1 MYITIIGRLIDWV
14 TRCQQIWLPNVS
26 SIRHHGV
33 LFTGKEILR
42 TALHLSVFAHGI
54 WPNILYIKHTVS
66 VSTTFS
72 IGLLDHRTSVRTPPK
87 CQSVSY
93 LLVFLNY
100 KLIIKINMP
109 LVKKKVLVLVKKS
122 CFKKETLVQL
132 FGWNDFCHDY
142 KQLKK

>member
-1 MYITIIGRLIDWV
+1 MTGWQDVNRYGYLMFHQFV
-14 TRCQQIWLPNVS
+14 TT
-26 SIRHHGV
+26 V

-100 KLIIKINMP
+100 KLIIIINMP

>member
-1 MYITIIGRLIDWV
+1 MTGWQDVNRYGYLMFHQFVTTGYCSPVKKFCERLCIFQCLHTAFDQISYI
-14 TRCQQIWLPNVS
+14 
-26 SIRHHGV
+26 
-33 LFTGKEILR
+33 
-42 TALHLSVFAHGI
+42 
-54 WPNILYIKHTVS
+54 YIKHTVS

-87 CQSVSY
+87 CHSVSY

-100 KLIIKINMP
+100 KLIIIINMP

>member
-26 SIRHHGV
+26 SIRYHGV

-54 WPNILYIKHTVS
+54 WPNIIYIKHTVS

-109 LVKKKVLVLVKKS
+109 LVKKKLLVLVKKS
-122 CFKKETLVQL
+122 WFKKETLVQL

>member
-26 SIRHHGV
+26 SIRYHGV

-54 WPNILYIKHTVS
+54 WPNIIYKKHTVS
-66 VSTTFS
+66 VSATFS

-109 LVKKKVLVLVKKS
+109 LVKKKLLVLVKKS

>member
-26 SIRHHGV
+26 SIRYHGV

-54 WPNILYIKHTVS
+54 WPNIIYIKHTVS

-109 LVKKKVLVLVKKS
+109 LVKKKLLVPVKKS

>member
-26 SIRHHGV
+26 SIRYHGV

-54 WPNILYIKHTVS
+54 WPNIIYIKHTVS
-66 VSTTFS
+66 VSATFS

-93 LLVFLNY
+93 FLVFLNY
-100 KLIIKINMP
+100 KLIIIINMP

>member
-100 KLIIKINMP
+100 KLIIIINMP
-109 LVKKKVLVLVKKS
+109 LVKKKKCSYLWRNLVLKK
-122 CFKKETLVQL
+122 K
-132 FGWNDFCHDY
+132 H
-142 KQLKK
+142 